1 MKFHNT
7 FRQCQ
12 SDACTGSGIQR
23 VEMLGLIETVEYLIN
38 FGSGD
43 TCPGI
48 FYFND
53 DMVFL
58 LRYINRNRIFGL
70 GMLHSIRQQVVYH
83 FLHLLLVIPHF
94 NVILLFVE
102 LEVDLFTAG
111 VFEEEQII
119 LIQEVNQVV
128 LAYFNLHVSL
138 FLFPEVEQFC
148 NQFPQLE
155 TVLVDSQHLII
166 YIRRKCLH
174 LQQSF
179 HLSHNQR

>member
-38 FGSGD
+38 FGCGD
-43 TCPGI
+43 TCTGI

-58 LRYINRNRIFGL
+58 LRYINRNCIFGL
-70 GMLHSIRQQVVYH
+70 GMLHCIRQQVVYY

-128 LAYFNLHVSL
+128 LAYFDLHVSL
-138 FLFPEVEQFC
+138 FLFTEIKKFR
-148 NQFPQLE
+148 NQFP
-155 TVLVDSQHLII
+155 
-166 YIRRKCLH
+166 
-174 LQQSF
+174 
-179 HLSHNQR
+179 

>member
-12 SDACTGSGIQR
+12 SDTCTGSGIQR

-38 FGSGD
+38 FSSGD
-43 TCPGI
+43 TCTGI

-70 GMLHSIRQQVVYH
+70 GMLHCIRQQVVYH
-83 FLHLLLVIPHF
+83 FLHLFLVIPHF

-111 VFEEEQII
+111 IFEEEQII
-119 LIQEVNQVV
+119 LIQEVNQIV
-128 LAYFNLHVSL
+128 LANFDLHVTL
-138 FLFPEVEQFC
+138 FLFTE
-148 NQFPQLE
+148 
-155 TVLVDSQHLII
+155 I
-166 YIRRKCLH
+166 K
-174 LQQSF
+174 
-179 HLSHNQR
+179 

>member
-12 SDACTGSGIQR
+12 SDTCTGSGIQR
-23 VEMLGLIETVEYLIN
+23 VEMFGLIETVEYLIN

-43 TCPGI
+43 TCTGI

-70 GMLHSIRQQVVYH
+70 GMLHCIRQQVVYH
-83 FLHLLLVIPHF
+83 FLHLFLVIPHF

-119 LIQEVNQVV
+119 LIQEVNQIV
-128 LAYFNLHVSL
+128 LANFDLHVTL
-138 FLFPEVEQFC
+138 FLF
-148 NQFPQLE
+148 
-155 TVLVDSQHLII
+155 TKI
-166 YIRRKCLH
+166 K
-174 LQQSF
+174 
-179 HLSHNQR
+179 

>member
-38 FGSGD
+38 FSSGD
-43 TCPGI
+43 TCTGI

-58 LRYINRNRIFGL
+58 LRYINRNCIFGL
-70 GMLHSIRQQVVYH
+70 GMLHCIRQQVVYH
-83 FLHLLLVIPHF
+83 FLHLLLVIPYF

-102 LEVDLFTAG
+102 LEVDLFTARI
-111 VFEEEQII
+111 FEEEQII
-119 LIQEVNQVV
+119 LIQEVNQIV
-128 LAYFNLHVSL
+128 LANFDLHVTL
-138 FLFPEVEQFC
+138 FLFTE
-148 NQFPQLE
+148 
-155 TVLVDSQHLII
+155 I
-166 YIRRKCLH
+166 K
-174 LQQSF
+174 
-179 HLSHNQR
+179 